1 MVEKRTITFNF
12 DNDNRPIKEAEI
24 EGKLFELQYKQALLQ
39 VESYLR
45 ELELEK
51 TEENQKENKDK
62 NYTELIHDD
71 IDYNNNIFAFEGGRG
86 TGKTSCM
93 ISVADLLKNKKGV
106 TEGTHPFIYK
116 DKFVTIDLIDPA
128 YFDKAHNLLSL
139 FLAKLYKS
147 FTQQV
152 EEAENGR
159 ISTNDKQIFLACYRE
174 AHSQLHRLYQ
184 EKKKDSFS
192 DEDLMEYVEEAS
204 ASVNLKR
211 TIKDLVD
218 AYIDCFHWKDTVLI
232 LRIDDVDMDFD
243 QASEMIESMRKY
255 FVQPN
260 LLVFLSCSLEQ
271 LKKIKVR
278 EFMNK
283 LKDDSLKSWCEELA
297 EKYLTKVFPQS
308 HCIQMPA
315 PATYHDYELYIT
327 GKFTTEAGMDC
338 PIYPDDEKKN
348 KEVKR
353 RKFVS
358 VKQALL
364 ELILKKTRYLF
375 YNTNYYESYIVPR
388 NLRELRQLMK
398 LLITMPDYH
407 ADNQEHPYNKTLFK
421 EYFYGTWVQSNLDSN
436 DKEHV
441 LKLQSILDMT
451 LFNKTLLE
459 IMKTRFHDYTKS
471 KDENKNQNQNQ
482 ENNKGIPVTTADIL
496 TLISDIEPHLIQEKD
511 RKFLFFIKSYY
522 SMLLYDTYC
531 EILGELEDKKRP
543 LKRKVEGSDGKTR
556 NSIMRQ
562 DKWSIYYDYEKLVG
576 GSFVKLG
583 KNNTGITLKAD
594 KLRSFVSECKD
605 ILAKP
610 TLTDEDKAKVL
621 MAEILVL
628 SIYQLRK
635 NEEDKSDDMY
645 EQWETIPTD
654 AAKSQVVISTG
665 AFLFNITRYD
675 QSISRYDK
683 GFYEAIASITSYDS
697 FKKRIAN
704 GEEEKNDYGYIQ
716 RVSLRNFEVLQDI
729 LVKCEMSE
737 SISGFEQFFT
747 ELDKLSKYAFPL
759 YEYKLEDKENY
770 NKIHLT
776 FLQPVLDAVQNLRED
791 QEFLNNLVEISNP
804 QENHR
809 EDITGNNPSDVSR
822 AGTETTNPSV
832 DATV

>member
-1 MVEKRTITFNF
+1 MTEKRPITFNF

-24 EGKLFELQYKQALLQ
+24 EGKLFEPQYRQALLQ

-51 TEENQKENKDK
+51 TEENQKESKDK
-62 NYTELIHDD
+62 NYTEHIHDD

-93 ISVADLLKNKKGV
+93 ISVADMLIKKKCV
-106 TEGTHPFIYK
+106 KERTHPFIYK

-147 FTQQV
+147 FIQQI
-152 EEAENGR
+152 EDSENGR
-159 ISTNDKQIFLACYRE
+159 ISTNDKQKFLSCYRE

-184 EKKKDSFS
+184 ERKNDNFS

-211 TIKDLVD
+211 TIKELVD

-232 LRIDDVDMDFD
+232 LRIDDVDMDFA

-260 LLVFLSCSLEQ
+260 LLVFVSCSLEQ
-271 LKKIKVR
+271 LKLIKVR
-278 EFMNK
+278 EFMSG
-283 LKDDSLKSWCEELA
+283 LKDGSKKSCCEELA

-308 HCIQMPA
+308 HCIQMPE
-315 PATYHDYELYIT
+315 PATYHDYELYII
-327 GKFTTEAGMDC
+327 GKFVTEAGLDC
-338 PIYPDDEKKN
+338 PIDSDEENMN
-348 KEVKR
+348 KEVSR

-407 ADNQEHPYNKTLFK
+407 ADNQEHPHNKTLFK
-421 EYFYGTWVQSNLDSN
+421 EYFYGTWVHSNLISD
-436 DKEHV
+436 DREHV
-441 LKLQSILDMT
+441 LKLRSILDMT

-459 IMKTRFHDYTKS
+459 MMKTRFRDYLS
-471 KDENKNQNQNQ
+471 ASPEVNRYL
-482 ENNKGIPVTTADIL
+482 PVSTSDIL
-496 TLISDIEPHLIQEKD
+496 TMISEIEPRLIQEKD

-531 EILGELEDKKRP
+531 EILGELEEKKRP
-543 LKRKVEGSDGKTR
+543 LKRKLEGSDGKTR
-556 NSIMRQ
+556 SSILRQ
-562 DKWSIYYDYEKLVG
+562 DKWSMYYDYEKLIG
-576 GSFVKLG
+576 GSFVQLKRT
-583 KNNTGITLKAD
+583 NTDIILNAE
-594 KLRSFVSECKD
+594 KLRALVNECKD
-605 ILAKP
+605 ICTKQ
-610 TLTDEDKAKVL
+610 TLTDEEKSKVL
-621 MAEILVL
+621 MAEVLVL
-628 SIYQLRK
+628 SIYYVRV
-635 NEEDKSDDMY
+635 NDKDESVRLY
-645 EQWETIPTD
+645 EQWETIPTETT
-654 AAKSQVVISTG
+654 KSQVVISSG

-683 GFYEAIASITSYDS
+683 DFYKVMAESASYDS
-697 FKKRIAN
+697 FKKRIIN
-704 GEEEKNDYGYIQ
+704 GEDEKNDYGYIH

-729 LVKCEMSE
+729 IVRCEGTE
-737 SISGFEQFFT
+737 SFAGFELFFS
-747 ELDKLSKYAFPL
+747 ELDKLANYAFPL
-759 YEYKLEDKENY
+759 YEYKAEDKENY

-776 FLQPVLDAVQNLRED
+776 FLKVIMDAIQSMRNNPD
-791 QEFLNNLVEISNP
+791 FLNNLLVNASSLDNY
-804 QENHR
+804 R
-809 EDITGNNPSDVSR
+809 EDVTGNNTSNISGTD
-822 AGTETTNPSV
+822 TETTNSSV
-832 DATV
+832 DKTGEA